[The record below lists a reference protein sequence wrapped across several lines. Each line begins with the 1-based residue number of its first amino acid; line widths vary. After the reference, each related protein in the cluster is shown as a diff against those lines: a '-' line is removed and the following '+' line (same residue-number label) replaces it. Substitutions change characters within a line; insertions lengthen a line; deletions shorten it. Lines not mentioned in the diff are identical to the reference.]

1 MGGIMDALPGNRQ
14 RARRSPI
21 ADVYRNVPN
30 AWDEH
35 ARLDSAPVGSVGA
48 PGGLLY
54 SAQRERQDPV
64 AGLLAAGSMLPGG
77 GDLAGPVAD
86 AYMYA
91 TQPESR
97 KVSNY
102 LMSAAG
108 LLPFVP
114 SLAPIKYVDPP
125 AWSRSTE
132 QIPVGIN
139 PTYDELEEIF
149 DDTVGTDQFEG
160 VLRALQNTGNNYL
173 WPAAKALH
181 ADIAKALRL
190 KGVRQKD
197 FGGFAFAEDI
207 APRWKPFRE

>member
-1 MGGIMDALPGNRQ
+1 MSGLLDRNDRRKRRNALSSARQ
-14 RARRSPI
+14 R
-21 ADVYRNVPN
+21 YG
-30 AWDEH
+30 DEAAER
-35 ARLDSAPVGSVGA
+35 ARLDNAPVGSVGA
-48 PGGLLY
+48 PGGLLH
-54 SAQRERQDPV
+54 SAQRQRQDPV

-97 KVSNY
+97 EVSNY

-125 AWSRSTE
+125 EWSRSTE

-139 PTYDELEEIF
+139 PTYDELEEIL
-149 DDTVGTDQFEG
+149 DETVGTDQFEG
-160 VLRALQNTGNNYL
+160 VLRALKNTGNNYL

-190 KGVRQKD
+190 KGVSQKD
-197 FGGFAFAEDI
+197 FGGFVFAEDI
-207 APRWKPFRE
+207 APRWKPFNR